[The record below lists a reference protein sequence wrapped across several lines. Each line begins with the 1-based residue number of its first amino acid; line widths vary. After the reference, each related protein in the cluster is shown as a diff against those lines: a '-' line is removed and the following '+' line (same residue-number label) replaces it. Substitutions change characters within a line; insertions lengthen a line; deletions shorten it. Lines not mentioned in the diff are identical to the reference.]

1 MQVLIQRKHTVQCC
15 KGTFILSNFTGKN
28 ANNSNRSCT
37 CLGSLGITTYYKKRQ
52 SAMLQRNI
60 YTWAI
65 LLERMP
71 TMALALA
78 PWALQQYIIRKH
90 KVQCC
95 KGAYLPELARMPALV
110 TVVVLSLAPWAL
122 QQHIIIKEFLSR
134 INQVDYWRSFCTT
147 HEHYNYLQLIK
158 LIKIKMVS
166 IYKR

>member
-1 MQVLIQRKHTVQCC
+1 
-15 KGTFILSNFTGKN
+15 
-28 ANNSNRSCT
+28 
-37 CLGSLGITTYYKKRQ
+37 
-52 SAMLQRNI
+52 
-60 YTWAI
+60 
-65 LLERMP
+65 MP

-134 INQVDYWRSFCTT
+134 INQVDY
-147 HEHYNYLQLIK
+147 
-158 LIKIKMVS
+158 
-166 IYKR
+166 